1 MGLIADNKAF
11 KAAYSML
18 TDDQIERFFP
28 GQEAQARKAIE
39 SLVWLLGDSLS
50 YDRALELYLTV
61 AVRVTMSF
69 EKERIHSTLKLR
81 FSDIMPDNKALTVID
96 CIGRIKKNYDYIHNA
111 NTPKQRALDSL
122 FDSQNESS
130 FTKNEERSKDAL
142 RRPGFGTDP
151 HNPIYAHS
159 ADGSYGYLNLLYTT
173 GHLPLTWR
181 RVGSFVIDA
190 DDEPIDEYELLLPD
204 GNLYSTIYVNMYSRA
219 NTRYCPYGLI
229 GNGLEPVPE
238 TDADVG
244 KQNTA
249 EKDESSEDEE
259 YLMFLQRY
267 SSDLAQSDNK
277 GKPEKNRTL
286 EAEREPEEHQKS
298 QRCSARKI

>member
-39 SLVWLLGDSLS
+39 SLVWLLGDRLS

-96 CIGRIKKNYDYIHNA
+96 CIGRIKKNFDYIHNA

-130 FTKNEERSKDAL
+130 FTKNEKRSEDAL
-142 RRPGFGTDP
+142 RGTGPGPSLHDRPP
-151 HNPIYAHS
+151 S
-159 ADGSYGYLNLLYTT
+159 AYL
-173 GHLPLTWR
+173 
-181 RVGSFVIDA
+181 
-190 DDEPIDEYELLLPD
+190 EK
-204 GNLYSTIYVNMYSRA
+204 SRII
-219 NTRYCPYGLI
+219 C
-229 GNGLEPVPE
+229 
-238 TDADVG
+238 D
-244 KQNTA
+244 
-249 EKDESSEDEE
+249 
-259 YLMFLQRY
+259 
-267 SSDLAQSDNK
+267 
-277 GKPEKNRTL
+277 
-286 EAEREPEEHQKS
+286 
-298 QRCSARKI
+298 